1 MVGKYVFF
9 RYFLFQVQSGTITKY
24 QPDFRPTMTN
34 SENRPFL
41 TIKEVSKLIGL
52 SVSTI
57 NRLVKKGDFPLK
69 VKISPR
75 RIVFMKKEIDVWIEN
90 QRNN

>member
-1 MVGKYVFF
+1 
-9 RYFLFQVQSGTITKY
+9 
-24 QPDFRPTMTN
+24 MTN

-41 TIKEVSKLIGL
+41 TIKEVSKLLGL

-69 VKISPR
+69 IKISPR
-75 RIVFMKKEIDVWIEN
+75 RMVFMKKEIEEWIN
-90 QRNN
+90 SRLDPRCYQKLLVPRCG

>member
-1 MVGKYVFF
+1 
-9 RYFLFQVQSGTITKY
+9 
-24 QPDFRPTMTN
+24 MTN

-75 RIVFMKKEIDVWIEN
+75 RMVFMKKEIEVWIDN
-90 QRNN
+90 KRSDW

>member
-1 MVGKYVFF
+1 
-9 RYFLFQVQSGTITKY
+9 
-24 QPDFRPTMTN
+24 MTH
-34 SENRPFL
+34 SENRPFF

-57 NRLVKKGDFPLK
+57 NRLVKKGDFPSK

-75 RIVFMKKEIDVWIEN
+75 RMVFMKKEIQEWIN
-90 QRNN
+90 SR

>member
-1 MVGKYVFF
+1 
-9 RYFLFQVQSGTITKY
+9 
-24 QPDFRPTMTN
+24 MTN

-90 QRNN
+90 QRDN

>member
-1 MVGKYVFF
+1 
-9 RYFLFQVQSGTITKY
+9 
-24 QPDFRPTMTN
+24 MTN

-41 TIKEVSKLIGL
+41 TIKEVSKLLGL

-69 VKISPR
+69 IKISPR
-75 RIVFMKKEIDVWIEN
+75 RMVFMKKEIEEWIN
-90 QRNN
+90 SR

>member
-1 MVGKYVFF
+1 
-9 RYFLFQVQSGTITKY
+9 
-24 QPDFRPTMTN
+24 MTN

-41 TIKEVSKLIGL
+41 TIKEGSKLIGL

-75 RIVFMKKEIDVWIEN
+75 RMVFMKKEIDVWIEN

>member
-1 MVGKYVFF
+1 
-9 RYFLFQVQSGTITKY
+9 
-24 QPDFRPTMTN
+24 MTN

-57 NRLVKKGDFPLK
+57 NRLVKKGDFPSK

-75 RIVFMKKEIDVWIEN
+75 IMVFMKKEIQEWIN
-90 QRNN
+90 SR

>member
-1 MVGKYVFF
+1 
-9 RYFLFQVQSGTITKY
+9 
-24 QPDFRPTMTN
+24 MTN
-34 SENRPFL
+34 LENRPFL

-57 NRLVKKGDFPLK
+57 NRLVKKGDFPSK

-75 RIVFMKKEIDVWIEN
+75 RMVLMKKEIEEWIN
-90 QRNN
+90 SR

>member
-1 MVGKYVFF
+1 M
-9 RYFLFQVQSGTITKY
+9 S
-24 QPDFRPTMTN
+24 N

-57 NRLVKKGDFPLK
+57 NRLVKKGDFPPK
-69 VKISPR
+69 VKISSR
-75 RIVFMKKEIDVWIEN
+75 RMVFMKKEIEEWIDS
-90 QRNN
+90 R

>member
-1 MVGKYVFF
+1 
-9 RYFLFQVQSGTITKY
+9 
-24 QPDFRPTMTN
+24 MTN

-90 QRNN
+90 RRNN